1 MPRRA
6 LLLIT
11 IVVLALHW
19 LVLGGMPL
27 GGTDEG
33 SAERLAF
40 HTRMVTPPEPGPEP
54 PAAPAEP
61 PPAAKPAPKPAA
73 PKPAGP

>member
-11 IVVLALHW
+11 VVVLALHW

-40 HTRMVTPPEPGPEP
+40 HTRMVTPPPE
-54 PAAPAEP
+54 EI
-61 PPAAKPAPKPAA
+61 
-73 PKPAGP
+73 